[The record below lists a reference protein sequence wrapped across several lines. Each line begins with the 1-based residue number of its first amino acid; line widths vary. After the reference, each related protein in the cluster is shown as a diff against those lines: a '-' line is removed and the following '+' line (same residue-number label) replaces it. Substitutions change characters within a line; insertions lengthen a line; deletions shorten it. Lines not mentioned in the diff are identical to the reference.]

1 MTDEIRLAG
10 IEVLAK
16 HGVLD
21 SEQQRAQLFR
31 VDVVINLDL
40 TEPGAT
46 DDLSDTLDYGELAL
60 EIREVVGS
68 ESHALIERV
77 ASRVAD
83 VVLDHDRV
91 EQVTVTVHKP
101 EAPVDVVFDDVAVTI
116 TRGR

>member
-1 MTDEIRLAG
+1 MADQIRLTG

-21 SEQQRAQLFR
+21 SEQRRAQLFR
-31 VDVVINLDL
+31 VDVTVGLDL
-40 TEPGAT
+40 SEPAAT

-68 ESHALIERV
+68 ESHSLIERV
-77 ASRVAD
+77 ASRVAE
-83 VVLDHDRV
+83 VVLSDDRV
-91 EQVTVTVHKP
+91 DQVTVTVHKP
-101 EAPVDVVFDDVAVTI
+101 HAPVDIAFDDVAVTI

>member
-1 MTDEIRLAG
+1 MTDQISLTG

-21 SEQQRAQLFR
+21 EEQKRAQLFR
-31 VDVVINLDL
+31 VDVTAVLDL
-40 TEPGAT
+40 SEPGAT
-46 DDLSDTLDYGELAL
+46 DQLADTLDYGELAL

-77 ASRVAD
+77 AGRVAEM
-83 VVLDHDRV
+83 VLNHERV
-91 EQVTVTVHKP
+91 QQVTVTVHKP
-101 EAPVDVVFDDVAVTI
+101 HAPVDVVVDDVAVTI

>member
-21 SEQQRAQLFR
+21 AEQQRAQLFR
-31 VDVVINLDL
+31 IDAVINLDL
-40 TEPGAT
+40 TKPGET

-83 VVLDHDRV
+83 VVLNHDRV
-91 EQVTVTVHKP
+91 ERVTVTVHKP